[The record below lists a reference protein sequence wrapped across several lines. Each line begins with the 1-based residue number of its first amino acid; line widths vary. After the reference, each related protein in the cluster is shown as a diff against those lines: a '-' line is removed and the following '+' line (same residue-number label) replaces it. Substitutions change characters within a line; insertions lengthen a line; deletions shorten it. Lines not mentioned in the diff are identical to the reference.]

1 MANTA
6 EGAGGTGLLKLV
18 VLGLAGCALWYLLVR
33 ELVQIFIRQAFIET
47 RLYCLEFLPEGW
59 DPGLAGPYEGSG
71 DELVFPLG
79 VECRF
84 WEAGTAETIIVTEY
98 FILATLFALLPAAI
112 LALRV
117 IRRLYRRRPAGQG
130 HRGGSALTGH

>member
-18 VLGLAGCALWYLLVR
+18 VLGLAGCALWYLLVK

-47 RLYCLEFLPEGW
+47 QLYCLEFFLPEGW

-84 WEAGTAETIIVTEY
+84 WEVDTAETIIVTEY

-117 IRRLYRRRPAGQG
+117 IRRLHRREARMDGSTAAGA
-130 HRGGSALTGH
+130 R